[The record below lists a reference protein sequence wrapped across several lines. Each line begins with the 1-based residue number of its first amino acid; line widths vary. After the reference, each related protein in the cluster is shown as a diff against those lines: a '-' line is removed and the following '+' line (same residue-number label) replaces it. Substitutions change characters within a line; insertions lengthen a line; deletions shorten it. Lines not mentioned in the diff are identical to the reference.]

1 MSGPR
6 YFRTRHFT
14 NTVGSSFKFWSIR
27 MNPNAGYTV
36 RFGRIGTGGQIR
48 EKGFETQWEAQ
59 KAAGRIIQEKLDK
72 GYLENG
78 EVVAD
83 SIPMAAPDMGTV
95 VRPKAKPPKKRKTV
109 KKAVKVEP
117 VGRVISFK
125 KEE

>member
-14 NTVGSSFKFWSIR
+14 NIVGSSSKFWSIR
-27 MNPNAGYTV
+27 MTQNAGYTV

-48 EKGFETQWEAQ
+48 EKQFETQWEAQ
-59 KAAGRIIQEKLDK
+59 KAAGRIIQQKLDK

-83 SIPMAAPDMGTV
+83 SIPMEAPDMGA
-95 VRPKAKPPKKRKTV
+95 VRPKVKRPKKRKTV

-117 VGRVISFK
+117 VGRVISFE